1 MKAVIRHA
9 ARVVPALIGRK
20 RLLPTASRIR
30 HYKTGEEVM
39 QVKQVMSVR
48 LAVLAVTAVLLLGMG
63 HSSQAIAEKDDF
75 YQAVNQETLK
85 TKTIEPT
92 EVSWSW
98 FQERSVKNTKQL
110 EAEVEQIAAKA
121 GTYEKGTPEQKIAD
135 LYTCAMDTK
144 TRNASSRTQLNEML
158 KPIQEAKTTAE
169 LTQALCDFKE
179 KYGEGLLVDYGV
191 DRRPSAP
198 VYMSRISVND
208 TILTKYDLL
217 KEPEKGLWNT
227 YKTYIADVLKE
238 SGVDANTAK
247 TQAAAIL
254 AMEQAWA
261 PAMTESE
268 KLNDASVYNQ
278 VVPRKDVEAW
288 MPHMDGK
295 KVLASWGLAKEKD
308 VLFFEAPYLKAMDAM
323 YTQEHM
329 PLLKSYLT
337 FIVMHR
343 YAPYADIKL
352 RNIRRTFT
360 MKRYGIQQ
368 PRSDEET
375 ANRMVQDMLS
385 YELGQIYMKQY
396 GSSVA
401 VADVSQMIRRIRDIY
416 EQRLQYN
423 TWLSVQTK
431 AKAIEK
437 LKTLRIFVG
446 APTSSD
452 VPLIDA
458 MADVIAP
465 KQGGTLLGNI
475 LHNGRLA
482 YEQERQLLGK
492 PFNPDKW
499 MGMDPQDVNACYIPE
514 NNSITI
520 PMGIL
525 QPPFYSVM
533 ASHGTNLGG
542 IGTVIGHE
550 ISHAFDTN
558 GSRYDKDGN
567 MKNWWTKAD
576 YEAFRKRADAFA
588 PYYDRYVVGKEK
600 LQENG
605 KLVTSEAIADCGGLS
620 AAAEIAKGDPAIL
633 KDLYHNF
640 AVIFASKYTPQILR
654 FIVQMDPH
662 PIGSARVNGAL
673 SSMPEFYQV
682 YHITEH
688 DGMYVPPQQ
697 RVGIW

>member
-1 MKAVIRHA
+1 MKQSMGA
-9 ARVVPALIGRK
+9 
-20 RLLPTASRIR
+20 
-30 HYKTGEEVM
+30 
-39 QVKQVMSVR
+39 R
-48 LAVLAVTAVLLLGMG
+48 LAALAVAAVLTLGMG
-63 HSSQAIAEKDDF
+63 YSSQAIAEKDDF

-85 TKTIEPT
+85 TKTIDPT

-110 EAEVEQIAAKA
+110 ETEVQQMADKA
-121 GTYEKGTPEQKIAD
+121 GTYKKGTPEQKIAD

-144 TRNASSRTQLNEML
+144 TRNTSSRVQLNEML

-179 KYGEGLLVDYGV
+179 KYGEGLLVDYGA
-191 DRRPSAP
+191 DRKPSAP

-208 TILTKYDLL
+208 TILTKYDLQ
-217 KEPEKGLWNT
+217 KEPEKGLWDT

-261 PAMTESE
+261 PAMTDSE
-268 KLNDASVYNQ
+268 KLNDVSVYNQ
-278 VVPRKDVEAW
+278 IVPRKDVEAW
-288 MPHMDGK
+288 MPHMNGK
-295 KVLASWGLAKEKD
+295 KILASWGLDKEKE

-323 YTQEHM
+323 YTQEHL

-375 ANRMVQDMLS
+375 ASRMVQDLMS
-385 YELGQIYMKQY
+385 YELGQVYMKQY

-401 VADVSQMIRRIRDIY
+401 VADVSQMIRQIRDIY

-423 TWLSVQTK
+423 TWLSPQTK

-446 APTSSD
+446 APASGDT
-452 VPLIDA
+452 PLIDT

-482 YEQERQLLGK
+482 YEQEKKLLGR

-533 ASHGTNLGG
+533 ASQGTNLGG

-558 GSRYDKDGN
+558 GCQYDKDGN

-588 PYYDRYVVGKEK
+588 PYYDRYTVGKEK

-620 AAAEIAKGDPAIL
+620 AAAEIAKGNPIIL

-640 AVIFASKYTPQILR
+640 AVIFASKYTSQILR
-654 FIVQMDPH
+654 FIIQMDPH

-682 YHITEH
+682 YHITAN
-688 DGMYVPPQQ
+688 DGMYVQPQQ

>member
-1 MKAVIRHA
+1 MKQSMGA
-9 ARVVPALIGRK
+9 
-20 RLLPTASRIR
+20 
-30 HYKTGEEVM
+30 
-39 QVKQVMSVR
+39 R
-48 LAVLAVTAVLLLGMG
+48 LAALAVAAVLTLGMG

-75 YQAVNQETLK
+75 YQAVNQKTLK
-85 TKTIEPT
+85 TKTIDPT

-110 EAEVEQIAAKA
+110 ETEVQQMADKA

-144 TRNASSRTQLNEML
+144 TRNTSSRTQLNEML
-158 KPIQEAKTTAE
+158 KPIQEAKTPAE

-191 DRRPSAP
+191 DRKPSAP

-208 TILTKYDLL
+208 TILTKYDLQ

-261 PAMTESE
+261 PAMTDSE
-268 KLNDASVYNQ
+268 KLNDVSVYNQ
-278 VVPRKDVEAW
+278 IVPRKDVEAW
-288 MPHMDGK
+288 MPHMNGK
-295 KVLASWGLAKEKD
+295 KILASWGLDKEKD

-375 ANRMVQDMLS
+375 ASRMVQDMMS
-385 YELGQIYMKQY
+385 YELGQVYMKQY

-401 VADVSQMIRRIRDIY
+401 VADVSQMIRQIRDIY

-423 TWLSVQTK
+423 TWLSPQTK

-446 APTSSD
+446 APASGDT
-452 VPLIDA
+452 PLIDT
-458 MADVIAP
+458 MADVISP

-482 YEQERQLLGK
+482 YEQEKKLLGR

-533 ASHGTNLGG
+533 ASRGTNLGG

-558 GSRYDKDGN
+558 GCQYDKDGN

-588 PYYDRYVVGKEK
+588 PYYDRYTVGKEK

-620 AAAEIAKGDPAIL
+620 VAAEIAKGNPTIL

-654 FIVQMDPH
+654 FIIQMDPH

-682 YHITEH
+682 YHITAN
-688 DGMYVPPQQ
+688 DGMYVQPQQ

>member
-1 MKAVIRHA
+1 
-9 ARVVPALIGRK
+9 
-20 RLLPTASRIR
+20 
-30 HYKTGEEVM
+30 M
-39 QVKQVMSVR
+39 QVKQSMGAR
-48 LAVLAVTAVLLLGMG
+48 LAVLAVAAVLTLGMG
-63 HSSQAIAEKDDF
+63 HNSQAIAEKDDF

-85 TKTIEPT
+85 TKTIDPT

-110 EAEVEQIAAKA
+110 ETEVQQMADKT
-121 GTYEKGTPEQKIAD
+121 GTYKKGTPEQKIAD

-144 TRNASSRTQLNEML
+144 TRNTSSRAQLNEML

-179 KYGEGLLVDYGV
+179 KYGEGLLVDYGA
-191 DRRPSAP
+191 DRKPSAP

-208 TILTKYDLL
+208 TILTKYDLQ
-217 KEPEKGLWNT
+217 KEPEKGLWDT

-261 PAMTESE
+261 PAMTDSE
-268 KLNDASVYNQ
+268 KLNDVSVYNQ
-278 VVPRKDVEAW
+278 IVPRKDVEAW
-288 MPHMDGK
+288 MPHMNGK
-295 KVLASWGLAKEKD
+295 KILASWGLDKEKE
-308 VLFFEAPYLKAMDAM
+308 VLFFEEPYLKAMDAM

-375 ANRMVQDMLS
+375 ASRMVQDLMS
-385 YELGQIYMKQY
+385 YELGQVYMKQY

-401 VADVSQMIRRIRDIY
+401 VADVSQMIRQIRDIY

-423 TWLSVQTK
+423 TWLSPQTK

-446 APTSSD
+446 APASGDT
-452 VPLIDA
+452 PLIDT

-482 YEQERQLLGK
+482 YEQEKKLLGR

-533 ASHGTNLGG
+533 ASQGTNLGG

-558 GSRYDKDGN
+558 GCQYDKDGN

-588 PYYDRYVVGKEK
+588 PYYDRYTVGKEK

-620 AAAEIAKGDPAIL
+620 AAAEIAKGNPTIL

-654 FIVQMDPH
+654 FIIQMDPH

-682 YHITEH
+682 YHITAN
-688 DGMYVPPQQ
+688 DGMYVQPQQ

>member
-1 MKAVIRHA
+1 MKQSMGA
-9 ARVVPALIGRK
+9 
-20 RLLPTASRIR
+20 
-30 HYKTGEEVM
+30 
-39 QVKQVMSVR
+39 R
-48 LAVLAVTAVLLLGMG
+48 LAVLAVVAVLTLGMG
-63 HSSQAIAEKDDF
+63 HNSQAIAEKDDF

-85 TKTIEPT
+85 TKTIDPT

-110 EAEVEQIAAKA
+110 ETEVQQMADKA
-121 GTYEKGTPEQKIAD
+121 GTYKKGTPEQKIAD

-144 TRNASSRTQLNEML
+144 TRNTSSRAQLNEML

-179 KYGEGLLVDYGV
+179 KYGEGLLVDYGA
-191 DRRPSAP
+191 DRKPSAP

-208 TILTKYDLL
+208 TILTKYDLQ
-217 KEPEKGLWNT
+217 KEPEKGLWDT

-261 PAMTESE
+261 PAMTDSE
-268 KLNDASVYNQ
+268 KLNDVSVYNQ
-278 VVPRKDVEAW
+278 IVPRKDVEAW
-288 MPHMDGK
+288 MPHMNGK
-295 KVLASWGLAKEKD
+295 KILASWGLDKEKD
-308 VLFFEAPYLKAMDAM
+308 VLFFEEPYLKAMDAM

-375 ANRMVQDMLS
+375 ASRMVQDLMS
-385 YELGQIYMKQY
+385 YELGQVYMKQY

-401 VADVSQMIRRIRDIY
+401 VADVSQMIRQIRDIY

-423 TWLSVQTK
+423 TWLSPQTK
-431 AKAIEK
+431 AQAIEK

-446 APTSSD
+446 APASGDT
-452 VPLIDA
+452 PLIDT

-482 YEQERQLLGK
+482 YEQEKKLLGR

-533 ASHGTNLGG
+533 ASQGTNLGG

-558 GSRYDKDGN
+558 GCQYDKDGN
-567 MKNWWTKAD
+567 MKNWWKKAD

-588 PYYDRYVVGKEK
+588 PYYDRYTVGKEK

-620 AAAEIAKGDPAIL
+620 AAAEIAKGNPTIL

-654 FIVQMDPH
+654 FIIQMDPH

-673 SSMPEFYQV
+673 SSMTEFYQV
-682 YHITEH
+682 YHITAN
-688 DGMYVPPQQ
+688 DGMYVQPQQ

>member
-1 MKAVIRHA
+1 MKQSMGA
-9 ARVVPALIGRK
+9 
-20 RLLPTASRIR
+20 
-30 HYKTGEEVM
+30 
-39 QVKQVMSVR
+39 R
-48 LAVLAVTAVLLLGMG
+48 LAVLAVAAVLTLGMG
-63 HSSQAIAEKDDF
+63 HNSQAIAEKDDF

-85 TKTIEPT
+85 TKTIDPT

-110 EAEVEQIAAKA
+110 ETEVQQMADKT
-121 GTYEKGTPEQKIAD
+121 GTYKKGTPEQKIAD

-144 TRNASSRTQLNEML
+144 TRNTSSRAQLNEML

-179 KYGEGLLVDYGV
+179 KYGEGLLVDYGA
-191 DRRPSAP
+191 DRKPSAP

-208 TILTKYDLL
+208 TILTKYDLQ
-217 KEPEKGLWNT
+217 KEPEKGLWDT

-261 PAMTESE
+261 PAMTDSE
-268 KLNDASVYNQ
+268 KLNDVSVYNQ
-278 VVPRKDVEAW
+278 IVPRKDVEAW
-288 MPHMDGK
+288 MPHMNGK
-295 KVLASWGLAKEKD
+295 KILASWGLDKEKD
-308 VLFFEAPYLKAMDAM
+308 VLFFEEPYLKAMDAM

-375 ANRMVQDMLS
+375 ASRMVQDLMS
-385 YELGQIYMKQY
+385 YELGQVYMKQY

-401 VADVSQMIRRIRDIY
+401 VADVSQMIRQIRDIY

-423 TWLSVQTK
+423 TWLSPQTK
-431 AKAIEK
+431 AQAIEK

-446 APTSSD
+446 APASGDT
-452 VPLIDA
+452 PLIDT

-482 YEQERQLLGK
+482 YEQEKKLLGR

-533 ASHGTNLGG
+533 ASQGTNLGG

-558 GSRYDKDGN
+558 GCQYDKDGN
-567 MKNWWTKAD
+567 MKNWWKKAD

-588 PYYDRYVVGKEK
+588 PYYDRYTVGKEK

-620 AAAEIAKGDPAIL
+620 AAAEIAKGNPTIL

-654 FIVQMDPH
+654 FIIQMDPH

-673 SSMPEFYQV
+673 SSMTEFYQV
-682 YHITEH
+682 YHITAN
-688 DGMYVPPQQ
+688 DGMYVQPQQ

>member
-1 MKAVIRHA
+1 MKQSMGA
-9 ARVVPALIGRK
+9 
-20 RLLPTASRIR
+20 
-30 HYKTGEEVM
+30 
-39 QVKQVMSVR
+39 R
-48 LAVLAVTAVLLLGMG
+48 LAVLAVVAVLTLGMG
-63 HSSQAIAEKDDF
+63 HNSQAIAEKDDF

-85 TKTIEPT
+85 TKTIDPT

-110 EAEVEQIAAKA
+110 ETEVQQMADKA
-121 GTYEKGTPEQKIAD
+121 GTYKKGTPEQKIAD

-144 TRNASSRTQLNEML
+144 TRNTSSRAQLNEML

-179 KYGEGLLVDYGV
+179 KYGEGLLVDYGA
-191 DRRPSAP
+191 DRKPSAP

-208 TILTKYDLL
+208 TILTKYDLQ
-217 KEPEKGLWNT
+217 KEPEKGLWDT

-261 PAMTESE
+261 PAMTDSE
-268 KLNDASVYNQ
+268 KLNDVSVYNQ
-278 VVPRKDVEAW
+278 IVPRKDVEAW
-288 MPHMDGK
+288 MPHMNGK
-295 KVLASWGLAKEKD
+295 KILASWGLDKEKD
-308 VLFFEAPYLKAMDAM
+308 VLFFEEPYLKAMDAM

-375 ANRMVQDMLS
+375 ASRMVQDLMS
-385 YELGQIYMKQY
+385 YELGQVYMKQY

-401 VADVSQMIRRIRDIY
+401 VADVSQMIRQIRDIY

-423 TWLSVQTK
+423 TWLSPQTK
-431 AKAIEK
+431 AQAIEK

-446 APTSSD
+446 APASGDT
-452 VPLIDA
+452 PLIDT

-482 YEQERQLLGK
+482 YEQEKKLLGR

-533 ASHGTNLGG
+533 ASQGTNLGG

-558 GSRYDKDGN
+558 GCQYDKDGN
-567 MKNWWTKAD
+567 MKNWWKKAD

-588 PYYDRYVVGKEK
+588 PYYDRYTVGKEK

-620 AAAEIAKGDPAIL
+620 AAAEIAKGNPTIL

-654 FIVQMDPH
+654 FIIQMDPH

-673 SSMPEFYQV
+673 SSMAEFYQV
-682 YHITEH
+682 YHITAN
-688 DGMYVPPQQ
+688 DGMYVQPQQ

>member
-1 MKAVIRHA
+1 
-9 ARVVPALIGRK
+9 
-20 RLLPTASRIR
+20 
-30 HYKTGEEVM
+30 M
-39 QVKQVMSVR
+39 QVKQSMGAR
-48 LAVLAVTAVLLLGMG
+48 LAALAVAAVLTLGMG
-63 HSSQAIAEKDDF
+63 YSSQAIAEKDDF

-85 TKTIEPT
+85 TKTIDPT

-110 EAEVEQIAAKA
+110 ETEVQQMADKA
-121 GTYEKGTPEQKIAD
+121 GTYKKGTPEQKIAD

-144 TRNASSRTQLNEML
+144 TRNTSSRAQLNEML

-179 KYGEGLLVDYGV
+179 KYGEGLLVDYGA
-191 DRRPSAP
+191 DRKPSAP

-208 TILTKYDLL
+208 TILTKYDLQ
-217 KEPEKGLWNT
+217 KEPEKGLWDT

-261 PAMTESE
+261 PAMTDSE
-268 KLNDASVYNQ
+268 KLNDVSVYNQ
-278 VVPRKDVEAW
+278 IVPRKDVEAW
-288 MPHMDGK
+288 MPHMNGK
-295 KVLASWGLAKEKD
+295 KILASWGLDKEKE

-323 YTQEHM
+323 YTQEHL

-375 ANRMVQDMLS
+375 ASRMVQDLMS
-385 YELGQIYMKQY
+385 YELGQVYMKQY

-401 VADVSQMIRRIRDIY
+401 VADVSQMIRQIRDIY

-423 TWLSVQTK
+423 TWLSPQTK

-446 APTSSD
+446 APASGDT
-452 VPLIDA
+452 PLIDT

-482 YEQERQLLGK
+482 YEQEKKLLGR

-533 ASHGTNLGG
+533 ASQGTNLGG

-558 GSRYDKDGN
+558 GCQYDKDGN

-588 PYYDRYVVGKEK
+588 PYYDRYTVGKEK

-620 AAAEIAKGDPAIL
+620 AAAEIAKGNPIIL

-640 AVIFASKYTPQILR
+640 AVIFASKYTSQILR
-654 FIVQMDPH
+654 FIIQMDPH

-682 YHITEH
+682 YHITAN
-688 DGMYVPPQQ
+688 DGMYVQPQQ

>member
-1 MKAVIRHA
+1 MKQSMGA
-9 ARVVPALIGRK
+9 
-20 RLLPTASRIR
+20 
-30 HYKTGEEVM
+30 
-39 QVKQVMSVR
+39 R
-48 LAVLAVTAVLLLGMG
+48 LAALAVAAVLTLGMG

-75 YQAVNQETLK
+75 YQAVNQKTLK
-85 TKTIEPT
+85 TKTIDPT

-110 EAEVEQIAAKA
+110 ETEVQQMADKA

-144 TRNASSRTQLNEML
+144 TRNTSSRTQLNEML
-158 KPIQEAKTTAE
+158 KPIQEAKTPAE

-191 DRRPSAP
+191 DRKPSAP

-208 TILTKYDLL
+208 TILTKYDLQ

-261 PAMTESE
+261 PAMTDSE
-268 KLNDASVYNQ
+268 KLNDVSVYNQ
-278 VVPRKDVEAW
+278 IVPRKDVEAW
-288 MPHMDGK
+288 MPHMNGK
-295 KVLASWGLAKEKD
+295 KILVSWGLDKEKD

-375 ANRMVQDMLS
+375 ASRMVQDMMS
-385 YELGQIYMKQY
+385 YELGQVYMKQY

-401 VADVSQMIRRIRDIY
+401 VADVSQMIRQIRDIY

-423 TWLSVQTK
+423 TWLSPQTK

-446 APTSSD
+446 APASGDT
-452 VPLIDA
+452 PLIDT
-458 MADVIAP
+458 MADVISP

-482 YEQERQLLGK
+482 YEQEKKLLGR

-533 ASHGTNLGG
+533 ASRGTNLGG

-558 GSRYDKDGN
+558 GCQYDKDGN

-588 PYYDRYVVGKEK
+588 PYYDRYTVGKEK

-620 AAAEIAKGDPAIL
+620 VAAEIAKGNPTIL

-654 FIVQMDPH
+654 FIIQMDPH

-682 YHITEH
+682 YHITAN
-688 DGMYVPPQQ
+688 DGMYVQPQQ

>member
-1 MKAVIRHA
+1 MKQSMGA
-9 ARVVPALIGRK
+9 
-20 RLLPTASRIR
+20 
-30 HYKTGEEVM
+30 
-39 QVKQVMSVR
+39 R
-48 LAVLAVTAVLLLGMG
+48 LAVLAVVAVLTLGMG
-63 HSSQAIAEKDDF
+63 HNSQAIAEKDDF

-85 TKTIEPT
+85 TKTIDPT

-110 EAEVEQIAAKA
+110 ETEVQQMADKA
-121 GTYEKGTPEQKIAD
+121 GTYKKGTPEQKIAD

-144 TRNASSRTQLNEML
+144 TRNTSSRAQLNEML

-179 KYGEGLLVDYGV
+179 KYGEGLLVDYGA
-191 DRRPSAP
+191 DRKPSAP

-208 TILTKYDLL
+208 TILTKYDLQ
-217 KEPEKGLWNT
+217 KEPEKGLWDT

-261 PAMTESE
+261 PAMTDSE
-268 KLNDASVYNQ
+268 KLNDVSVYNQ
-278 VVPRKDVEAW
+278 IVPRKDVEAW
-288 MPHMDGK
+288 MPHMNGK
-295 KVLASWGLAKEKD
+295 KILASWGLDKEKD
-308 VLFFEAPYLKAMDAM
+308 VLFFEEPYLKAMDAM

-375 ANRMVQDMLS
+375 ASRMVQDLMS
-385 YELGQIYMKQY
+385 YELGQVYMKQY

-401 VADVSQMIRRIRDIY
+401 VADVSQMIRQIRDIY

-423 TWLSVQTK
+423 TWLSPQTK

-446 APTSSD
+446 APASGDT
-452 VPLIDA
+452 PLIDT

-482 YEQERQLLGK
+482 YEQEKKLLGR

-533 ASHGTNLGG
+533 ASQGTNLGG

-558 GSRYDKDGN
+558 GCQYDKDGN

-588 PYYDRYVVGKEK
+588 PYYDRYTVGKEK

-620 AAAEIAKGDPAIL
+620 AAAEIAKGNPTIL

-654 FIVQMDPH
+654 FIIQMDPH

-673 SSMPEFYQV
+673 SSMAEFYQV
-682 YHITEH
+682 YHITAN
-688 DGMYVPPQQ
+688 DGMYVQPQQ

>member
-1 MKAVIRHA
+1 
-9 ARVVPALIGRK
+9 
-20 RLLPTASRIR
+20 
-30 HYKTGEEVM
+30 M
-39 QVKQVMSVR
+39 QVKQSMGAR
-48 LAVLAVTAVLLLGMG
+48 LAALAVAAVLTLGMG

-75 YQAVNQETLK
+75 YQAVNQKTLK
-85 TKTIEPT
+85 TKTIDPT

-110 EAEVEQIAAKA
+110 ETEVQQMADKA

-144 TRNASSRTQLNEML
+144 TRNTSSRTQLNEML
-158 KPIQEAKTTAE
+158 KPIQEAKTPAE

-191 DRRPSAP
+191 DRKPSAP

-208 TILTKYDLL
+208 TILTKYDLQ

-261 PAMTESE
+261 PAMTDSE
-268 KLNDASVYNQ
+268 KLNDVSVYNQ
-278 VVPRKDVEAW
+278 IVPRKDVEAW
-288 MPHMDGK
+288 MPHMNGK
-295 KVLASWGLAKEKD
+295 KILASWGLDKEKD

-375 ANRMVQDMLS
+375 ASRMVQDMMS
-385 YELGQIYMKQY
+385 YELGQVYMKQY

-401 VADVSQMIRRIRDIY
+401 VADVSQMIRQIRDIY

-423 TWLSVQTK
+423 TWLSPQTK

-446 APTSSD
+446 APASGDT
-452 VPLIDA
+452 PLIDA
-458 MADVIAP
+458 MADVISP

-482 YEQERQLLGK
+482 YEQEKKLLGR

-533 ASHGTNLGG
+533 ASRGTNLGG

-558 GSRYDKDGN
+558 GCQYDKDGN

-588 PYYDRYVVGKEK
+588 PYYDRYTVGKEK

-620 AAAEIAKGDPAIL
+620 AAAEIAKGNPTIL

-654 FIVQMDPH
+654 FIIQMDPH

-682 YHITEH
+682 YHITAN
-688 DGMYVPPQQ
+688 DGMYVQPQQ

>member
-1 MKAVIRHA
+1 
-9 ARVVPALIGRK
+9 
-20 RLLPTASRIR
+20 
-30 HYKTGEEVM
+30 M
-39 QVKQVMSVR
+39 QVKQSMGAR
-48 LAVLAVTAVLLLGMG
+48 LAALAVAAVLTLGMG
-63 HSSQAIAEKDDF
+63 YSSQAIAEKDDF

-85 TKTIEPT
+85 TKTIDPT

-110 EAEVEQIAAKA
+110 ETEVQQMADKA
-121 GTYEKGTPEQKIAD
+121 GTYKKGTPEQKIAD

-144 TRNASSRTQLNEML
+144 TRNTSSRAQLNEML

-179 KYGEGLLVDYGV
+179 KYGEGLLVDYGA
-191 DRRPSAP
+191 DRKPSAP

-208 TILTKYDLL
+208 TILTKYDLQ

-261 PAMTESE
+261 PAMTDSE
-268 KLNDASVYNQ
+268 KLNDVSVYNQ
-278 VVPRKDVEAW
+278 IVLRKDVEAW
-288 MPHMDGK
+288 MPHMNGK
-295 KVLASWGLAKEKD
+295 KILASWGLDKEKE

-323 YTQEHM
+323 YTQEHL

-375 ANRMVQDMLS
+375 ASRMVQDLMS
-385 YELGQIYMKQY
+385 YELGQVYMKQY

-401 VADVSQMIRRIRDIY
+401 VADVSQMIRQIRDIY

-423 TWLSVQTK
+423 TWLSPQTK

-446 APTSSD
+446 APTSGD
-452 VPLIDA
+452 TPLIDT

-482 YEQERQLLGK
+482 YEQEKKLLGR

-533 ASHGTNLGG
+533 ASQGTNLGG

-558 GSRYDKDGN
+558 GCQYDKDGN

-588 PYYDRYVVGKEK
+588 PYYDRYTVGKEK

-620 AAAEIAKGDPAIL
+620 AAAEIAKGNPIIL

-640 AVIFASKYTPQILR
+640 AVIFASKYTSQILR
-654 FIVQMDPH
+654 FIIQMDPH

-682 YHITEH
+682 YHITAN
-688 DGMYVPPQQ
+688 DGMYVQPQQ

>member
-1 MKAVIRHA
+1 
-9 ARVVPALIGRK
+9 
-20 RLLPTASRIR
+20 
-30 HYKTGEEVM
+30 M
-39 QVKQVMSVR
+39 QVKQSMGAR
-48 LAVLAVTAVLLLGMG
+48 LAALAVATVLTLGMG
-63 HSSQAIAEKDDF
+63 FSSQAIAEKDDF

-85 TKTIEPT
+85 TKTIDPT

-110 EAEVEQIAAKA
+110 ETEVQQMADKA

-144 TRNASSRTQLNEML
+144 TRNTSSRAQLNEML
-158 KPIQEAKTTAE
+158 KPIQEAKTPAE

-191 DRRPSAP
+191 DRKPSAP

-208 TILTKYDLL
+208 TILTKYDLQ

-261 PAMTESE
+261 PAMTDSE
-268 KLNDASVYNQ
+268 KLNDVSVYNQ
-278 VVPRKDVEAW
+278 IVPRKDVEAW
-288 MPHMDGK
+288 MPHMNGK
-295 KVLASWGLAKEKD
+295 KILVSWGLDKEKD

-375 ANRMVQDMLS
+375 ASRMVQDMMS
-385 YELGQIYMKQY
+385 YELGQVYMKQY

-401 VADVSQMIRRIRDIY
+401 VADVSQMIRQIRDIY

-423 TWLSVQTK
+423 TWLSPQTK

-446 APTSSD
+446 APASGDT
-452 VPLIDA
+452 PLIDA
-458 MADVIAP
+458 MADVISP

-482 YEQERQLLGK
+482 YEQEKKLLGR

-533 ASHGTNLGG
+533 ASRGTNLGG

-558 GSRYDKDGN
+558 GCQYDKDGN

-588 PYYDRYVVGKEK
+588 PYYDRYTVGKEK

-620 AAAEIAKGDPAIL
+620 VAAEIAKGNPTIL

-654 FIVQMDPH
+654 FIIQMDPH

-682 YHITEH
+682 YHITAN
-688 DGMYVPPQQ
+688 DGMYVQPQQ

>member
-1 MKAVIRHA
+1 
-9 ARVVPALIGRK
+9 
-20 RLLPTASRIR
+20 
-30 HYKTGEEVM
+30 M
-39 QVKQVMSVR
+39 QVKQSMGAR
-48 LAVLAVTAVLLLGMG
+48 LAVLAVVAVLTLGMG
-63 HSSQAIAEKDDF
+63 HNSQAIAEKDDF

-85 TKTIEPT
+85 TKTIDPT

-110 EAEVEQIAAKA
+110 ETEVQQMADKA
-121 GTYEKGTPEQKIAD
+121 GTYKKGTPEQKIAD

-144 TRNASSRTQLNEML
+144 TRNTSSRAQLNEML

-179 KYGEGLLVDYGV
+179 KYGEGLLVDYGA
-191 DRRPSAP
+191 DRKPSAP

-208 TILTKYDLL
+208 TILTKYDLQ
-217 KEPEKGLWNT
+217 KEPEKGLWDT

-261 PAMTESE
+261 PAMTDSE
-268 KLNDASVYNQ
+268 KLNDVSVYNQ
-278 VVPRKDVEAW
+278 IVPRKDVEAW
-288 MPHMDGK
+288 MPHMNGK
-295 KVLASWGLAKEKD
+295 KILASWGLDKEKD
-308 VLFFEAPYLKAMDAM
+308 VLFFEEPYLKAMDAM

-375 ANRMVQDMLS
+375 ASRMVQDLMS
-385 YELGQIYMKQY
+385 YELGQVYMKQY

-401 VADVSQMIRRIRDIY
+401 VADVSQMIRQIRDIY

-423 TWLSVQTK
+423 TWLSPQTK
-431 AKAIEK
+431 AQAIEK

-446 APTSSD
+446 APASGDT
-452 VPLIDA
+452 PLIDT

-482 YEQERQLLGK
+482 YEQEKKLLGR

-533 ASHGTNLGG
+533 ASQGTNLGG

-558 GSRYDKDGN
+558 GCQYDKDGN
-567 MKNWWTKAD
+567 MKNWWKKAD

-588 PYYDRYVVGKEK
+588 PYYDRYTVGKEK

-620 AAAEIAKGDPAIL
+620 AAAEIAKGNPTIL

-654 FIVQMDPH
+654 FIIQMDPH

-673 SSMPEFYQV
+673 SSMTEFYQV
-682 YHITEH
+682 YHITAN
-688 DGMYVPPQQ
+688 DGMYVQPQQ

>member
-1 MKAVIRHA
+1 MRYVRYLHRQGESFCCQWRQRSGIIRQD
-9 ARVVPALIGRK
+9 R
-20 RLLPTASRIR
+20 
-30 HYKTGEEVM
+30 EVM
-39 QVKQVMSVR
+39 QVKQSMGAR
-48 LAVLAVTAVLLLGMG
+48 LAALAVATVLTLGMG
-63 HSSQAIAEKDDF
+63 FSSQAIAEKDDF

-85 TKTIEPT
+85 TKTIDPT

-110 EAEVEQIAAKA
+110 ETEVQQMADKA

-144 TRNASSRTQLNEML
+144 TRNTSSRAQLNEML
-158 KPIQEAKTTAE
+158 KPIQEAKTPAE

-191 DRRPSAP
+191 DRKPSAP

-208 TILTKYDLL
+208 TILTKYDLQ

-261 PAMTESE
+261 PAMTDSE
-268 KLNDASVYNQ
+268 KLNDVSVYNQ
-278 VVPRKDVEAW
+278 IVPRKDVEAW
-288 MPHMDGK
+288 MPHMNGK
-295 KVLASWGLAKEKD
+295 KILVSWGLDKEKD

-375 ANRMVQDMLS
+375 ASRMVQDMMS
-385 YELGQIYMKQY
+385 YELGQVYMKQY

-401 VADVSQMIRRIRDIY
+401 VADVSQMIRQIRDIY

-423 TWLSVQTK
+423 TWLSPQTK

-446 APTSSD
+446 APASGDT
-452 VPLIDA
+452 PLIDA
-458 MADVIAP
+458 MADVISP

-482 YEQERQLLGK
+482 YEQEKKLLGR

-533 ASHGTNLGG
+533 ASRGTNLGG

-558 GSRYDKDGN
+558 GCQYDKDGN

-588 PYYDRYVVGKEK
+588 PYYDRYTVGKEK

-620 AAAEIAKGDPAIL
+620 VAAEIAKGNPTIL

-654 FIVQMDPH
+654 FIIQMDPH

-682 YHITEH
+682 YHITAN
-688 DGMYVPPQQ
+688 DGMYVQPQQ

>member
-1 MKAVIRHA
+1 
-9 ARVVPALIGRK
+9 
-20 RLLPTASRIR
+20 
-30 HYKTGEEVM
+30 M
-39 QVKQVMSVR
+39 QVKQSMGAR
-48 LAVLAVTAVLLLGMG
+48 LAALAVATVLTLGMG
-63 HSSQAIAEKDDF
+63 FSSQAIAEKDDF
-75 YQAVNQETLK
+75 YQAVNQKTLK
-85 TKTIEPT
+85 TKTIDPT

-110 EAEVEQIAAKA
+110 ETEVQQMADKA

-144 TRNASSRTQLNEML
+144 TRNTSSRAQLNEML
-158 KPIQEAKTTAE
+158 KPIQEAKTPAE

-191 DRRPSAP
+191 DRKPSAP

-208 TILTKYDLL
+208 TILTKYDLQ

-261 PAMTESE
+261 PAMTDSE
-268 KLNDASVYNQ
+268 KLNDVSVYNQ
-278 VVPRKDVEAW
+278 IVPRKDVEAW
-288 MPHMDGK
+288 MPHMNGK
-295 KVLASWGLAKEKD
+295 KILVSWGLDKEKD

-375 ANRMVQDMLS
+375 ASRMVQDMMS
-385 YELGQIYMKQY
+385 YELGQVYMKQY

-401 VADVSQMIRRIRDIY
+401 VADVSQMIRQIRDIY

-423 TWLSVQTK
+423 TWLSPQTK

-446 APTSSD
+446 APASGDT
-452 VPLIDA
+452 PLIDA
-458 MADVIAP
+458 MADVISP

-482 YEQERQLLGK
+482 YEQEKKLLGR

-533 ASHGTNLGG
+533 ASRGTNLGG

-558 GSRYDKDGN
+558 GCQYDKDGN

-588 PYYDRYVVGKEK
+588 PYYDRYTVGKEK

-620 AAAEIAKGDPAIL
+620 VAAEIAKGNPTIL

-654 FIVQMDPH
+654 FIIQMDPH

-682 YHITEH
+682 YHITAN
-688 DGMYVPPQQ
+688 DGMYVQPQQ

>member
-1 MKAVIRHA
+1 MKQSMGA
-9 ARVVPALIGRK
+9 
-20 RLLPTASRIR
+20 
-30 HYKTGEEVM
+30 
-39 QVKQVMSVR
+39 R
-48 LAVLAVTAVLLLGMG
+48 LAVLAVAAVLTLGMG
-63 HSSQAIAEKDDF
+63 HNSQAIAEKDDF

-85 TKTIEPT
+85 TKTIDPT

-110 EAEVEQIAAKA
+110 ETEVQQMADKA
-121 GTYEKGTPEQKIAD
+121 GTYKKGTPEQKIAD

-144 TRNASSRTQLNEML
+144 TRNTSSRAQLNEML

-179 KYGEGLLVDYGV
+179 KYGEGLLVDYGA
-191 DRRPSAP
+191 DRKPSAP

-208 TILTKYDLL
+208 TILTKYDLQ
-217 KEPEKGLWNT
+217 KEPEKGLWDT

-261 PAMTESE
+261 PAMTDSE
-268 KLNDASVYNQ
+268 KLNDVSVYNQ
-278 VVPRKDVEAW
+278 IVPRKDVEAW
-288 MPHMDGK
+288 MPHMNGK
-295 KVLASWGLAKEKD
+295 KILASWGLDKEKE
-308 VLFFEAPYLKAMDAM
+308 VLFFEEPYLKAMNAM

-375 ANRMVQDMLS
+375 ASRMVQDLMS
-385 YELGQIYMKQY
+385 YELGQVYMKQY

-401 VADVSQMIRRIRDIY
+401 VADVSQMIRQIRDIY

-423 TWLSVQTK
+423 TWLSPQTK

-446 APTSSD
+446 APASGDT
-452 VPLIDA
+452 PLIDT

-482 YEQERQLLGK
+482 YEQEKKLLGR

-533 ASHGTNLGG
+533 ASQGTNLGG

-558 GSRYDKDGN
+558 GCQYDKDGN

-588 PYYDRYVVGKEK
+588 PYYDRYTVGKEK

-620 AAAEIAKGDPAIL
+620 AAAEIAKGNPTIL

-654 FIVQMDPH
+654 FIIQMDPH

-673 SSMPEFYQV
+673 SSMAEFYQV
-682 YHITEH
+682 YHITAN
-688 DGMYVPPQQ
+688 DGMYVQPQQ

>member
-1 MKAVIRHA
+1 MKQSMGA
-9 ARVVPALIGRK
+9 
-20 RLLPTASRIR
+20 
-30 HYKTGEEVM
+30 
-39 QVKQVMSVR
+39 R
-48 LAVLAVTAVLLLGMG
+48 LAVLAVAAVLTLGMG
-63 HSSQAIAEKDDF
+63 HNSQAIAEKDDF

-85 TKTIEPT
+85 TKTIDPT

-110 EAEVEQIAAKA
+110 ETEVQQMADKT
-121 GTYEKGTPEQKIAD
+121 GTYKKGTPEQKIAD

-144 TRNASSRTQLNEML
+144 TRNTSSRAQLNEML

-179 KYGEGLLVDYGV
+179 KYGEGLLVDYGA
-191 DRRPSAP
+191 DRKPSAP

-208 TILTKYDLL
+208 TILTKYDLQ
-217 KEPEKGLWNT
+217 KEPEKGLWDT

-261 PAMTESE
+261 PAMTDSE
-268 KLNDASVYNQ
+268 KLNDVSVYNQ
-278 VVPRKDVEAW
+278 IVPRKDVEAW
-288 MPHMDGK
+288 MPHMNGK
-295 KVLASWGLAKEKD
+295 KILASWGLDKEKE
-308 VLFFEAPYLKAMDAM
+308 VLFFEEPYLKAMDAM

-375 ANRMVQDMLS
+375 ASRMVQDLMS
-385 YELGQIYMKQY
+385 YELGQVYMKQY

-401 VADVSQMIRRIRDIY
+401 VADVSQMIRQIRDIY

-423 TWLSVQTK
+423 TWLSPQTK

-446 APTSSD
+446 APASGDT
-452 VPLIDA
+452 PLIDT

-482 YEQERQLLGK
+482 YEQEKKLLGR

-533 ASHGTNLGG
+533 ASQGTNLGG

-558 GSRYDKDGN
+558 GCQYDKDGN

-588 PYYDRYVVGKEK
+588 PYYDRYTVGKEK

-620 AAAEIAKGDPAIL
+620 AAAEIAKGNPTIL

-654 FIVQMDPH
+654 FIIQMDPH

-682 YHITEH
+682 YHITAN
-688 DGMYVPPQQ
+688 DGMYVQPQQ

>member
-1 MKAVIRHA
+1 MKQSMGA
-9 ARVVPALIGRK
+9 
-20 RLLPTASRIR
+20 
-30 HYKTGEEVM
+30 
-39 QVKQVMSVR
+39 R
-48 LAVLAVTAVLLLGMG
+48 LAALAVATVLTLGMG
-63 HSSQAIAEKDDF
+63 FSSQAIAEKDDF

-85 TKTIEPT
+85 TKTIDPT

-110 EAEVEQIAAKA
+110 ETEVQQMADKA

-144 TRNASSRTQLNEML
+144 TRNTSSRAQLNEML
-158 KPIQEAKTTAE
+158 KPIQEAKTPAE

-191 DRRPSAP
+191 DRKPSAP

-208 TILTKYDLL
+208 TILTKYDLQ

-261 PAMTESE
+261 PAMTDSE
-268 KLNDASVYNQ
+268 KLNDVSVYNQ
-278 VVPRKDVEAW
+278 IVPRKDVEAW
-288 MPHMDGK
+288 MPHMNGK
-295 KVLASWGLAKEKD
+295 KILVSWGLDKEKD

-375 ANRMVQDMLS
+375 ASRMVQDMMS
-385 YELGQIYMKQY
+385 YELGQVYMKQY

-401 VADVSQMIRRIRDIY
+401 VADVSQMIRQIRDIY

-423 TWLSVQTK
+423 TWLSPQTK

-446 APTSSD
+446 APASGDT
-452 VPLIDA
+452 PLIDA
-458 MADVIAP
+458 MADVISP

-482 YEQERQLLGK
+482 YEQEKKLLGR

-533 ASHGTNLGG
+533 ASRGTNLGG

-558 GSRYDKDGN
+558 GCQYDKDGN

-588 PYYDRYVVGKEK
+588 PYYDRYTVGKEK

-620 AAAEIAKGDPAIL
+620 VAAEIAKGNPTIL

-654 FIVQMDPH
+654 FIIQMDPH

-682 YHITEH
+682 YHITAN
-688 DGMYVPPQQ
+688 DGMYVQPQQ

>member
-1 MKAVIRHA
+1 
-9 ARVVPALIGRK
+9 
-20 RLLPTASRIR
+20 
-30 HYKTGEEVM
+30 M
-39 QVKQVMSVR
+39 QVKQSMGAR
-48 LAVLAVTAVLLLGMG
+48 LAALAVATVLTLGMG
-63 HSSQAIAEKDDF
+63 FSSQAIAEKDDF

-85 TKTIEPT
+85 TKTIDPT

-110 EAEVEQIAAKA
+110 ETEVQQMADKA

-144 TRNASSRTQLNEML
+144 TRNTSSRTQLNEML
-158 KPIQEAKTTAE
+158 KPIQEAKTPAE

-191 DRRPSAP
+191 DRKPSAP

-208 TILTKYDLL
+208 TILTKYDLQ

-261 PAMTESE
+261 PAMTDSE
-268 KLNDASVYNQ
+268 KLNDVSVYNQ
-278 VVPRKDVEAW
+278 IVPRKDVEAW
-288 MPHMDGK
+288 MPHMNGK
-295 KVLASWGLAKEKD
+295 KILVSWGLDKEKD

-375 ANRMVQDMLS
+375 ASRMVQDMMS
-385 YELGQIYMKQY
+385 YELGQVYMKQY

-401 VADVSQMIRRIRDIY
+401 VADVSQMIRQIRDIY

-423 TWLSVQTK
+423 TWLSPQTK

-446 APTSSD
+446 APASGDT
-452 VPLIDA
+452 PLIDA
-458 MADVIAP
+458 MADVISP

-482 YEQERQLLGK
+482 YEQEKKLLGR

-533 ASHGTNLGG
+533 ASRGTNLGG

-558 GSRYDKDGN
+558 GCQYDKDGN

-588 PYYDRYVVGKEK
+588 PYYDRYTVGKEK

-620 AAAEIAKGDPAIL
+620 VAAEIAKGNPTIL

-654 FIVQMDPH
+654 FIIQMDPH

-682 YHITEH
+682 YHITAN
-688 DGMYVPPQQ
+688 DGMYVQPQQ

>member
-1 MKAVIRHA
+1 MKQSMGA
-9 ARVVPALIGRK
+9 
-20 RLLPTASRIR
+20 
-30 HYKTGEEVM
+30 
-39 QVKQVMSVR
+39 R
-48 LAVLAVTAVLLLGMG
+48 LAALAVAAVLTLGMG

-75 YQAVNQETLK
+75 YQAVNQKTLK
-85 TKTIEPT
+85 TKTIDPT

-110 EAEVEQIAAKA
+110 ETEVQQMADKA

-144 TRNASSRTQLNEML
+144 TRNTSSRAQLNEML
-158 KPIQEAKTTAE
+158 KPIQEAKTPAE

-191 DRRPSAP
+191 DRKPSAP

-208 TILTKYDLL
+208 TILTKYDLQ

-261 PAMTESE
+261 PAMTDSE
-268 KLNDASVYNQ
+268 KLNDVSVYNQ
-278 VVPRKDVEAW
+278 IVPRKDVEAW
-288 MPHMDGK
+288 MPHMNGK
-295 KVLASWGLAKEKD
+295 KILASWGLDKEKD

-375 ANRMVQDMLS
+375 ASRMVQDMMS
-385 YELGQIYMKQY
+385 YELGQVYMKQY

-401 VADVSQMIRRIRDIY
+401 VADVSQMIRQIRDIY

-423 TWLSVQTK
+423 TWLSPQTK

-446 APTSSD
+446 APASGDT
-452 VPLIDA
+452 PLIDA
-458 MADVIAP
+458 MADVISP

-482 YEQERQLLGK
+482 YEQEKKLLGR

-533 ASHGTNLGG
+533 ASRGTNLGG

-558 GSRYDKDGN
+558 GCQYDKDGN

-588 PYYDRYVVGKEK
+588 PYYDRYTVGKEK

-620 AAAEIAKGDPAIL
+620 VAAEIAKGNPTIL

-654 FIVQMDPH
+654 FIIQMDPH

-682 YHITEH
+682 YHITAN
-688 DGMYVPPQQ
+688 DGMYVQPQQ

>member
-1 MKAVIRHA
+1 MKQSMGA
-9 ARVVPALIGRK
+9 
-20 RLLPTASRIR
+20 
-30 HYKTGEEVM
+30 
-39 QVKQVMSVR
+39 R
-48 LAVLAVTAVLLLGMG
+48 LAVLAVAAVLTLGMG
-63 HSSQAIAEKDDF
+63 HNSQAIAEKDDF

-85 TKTIEPT
+85 TKTIDPT

-110 EAEVEQIAAKA
+110 ETEVQQMADKA
-121 GTYEKGTPEQKIAD
+121 GTYKKGTPEQKIAD

-144 TRNASSRTQLNEML
+144 TRNTSSRAQLNEML

-179 KYGEGLLVDYGV
+179 KYGEGLLVDYGA
-191 DRRPSAP
+191 DRKPSAP

-208 TILTKYDLL
+208 TILTKYDLQ
-217 KEPEKGLWNT
+217 KEPEKGLWDT

-261 PAMTESE
+261 PAMTDSE
-268 KLNDASVYNQ
+268 KLNDVSVYNQ
-278 VVPRKDVEAW
+278 IVPRKDVEAW
-288 MPHMDGK
+288 MPHMNGK
-295 KVLASWGLAKEKD
+295 KILASWGLDKEKE
-308 VLFFEAPYLKAMDAM
+308 VLFFEEPYLKAMDAM

-375 ANRMVQDMLS
+375 ASRMVQDLMS
-385 YELGQIYMKQY
+385 YELGQVYMKQY

-401 VADVSQMIRRIRDIY
+401 VADVSQMIRQIRDIY

-423 TWLSVQTK
+423 TWLSPQTK
-431 AKAIEK
+431 AQAIEK

-446 APTSSD
+446 APASGDT
-452 VPLIDA
+452 PLIDT

-482 YEQERQLLGK
+482 YEQEKKLLGR

-533 ASHGTNLGG
+533 ASQGTNLGG

-558 GSRYDKDGN
+558 GCQYDKDGN

-588 PYYDRYVVGKEK
+588 PYYDRYTVGKEK

-620 AAAEIAKGDPAIL
+620 AAAEIAKGNPTIL

-654 FIVQMDPH
+654 FIIQMDPH

-673 SSMPEFYQV
+673 SSMAEFYQV
-682 YHITEH
+682 YHITAN
-688 DGMYVPPQQ
+688 DGMYVQPQQ

>member
-1 MKAVIRHA
+1 
-9 ARVVPALIGRK
+9 
-20 RLLPTASRIR
+20 
-30 HYKTGEEVM
+30 M
-39 QVKQVMSVR
+39 QVKQSMGAR
-48 LAVLAVTAVLLLGMG
+48 LAVLAVAAVLTLGMG
-63 HSSQAIAEKDDF
+63 HNSQAIAEKDDF

-85 TKTIEPT
+85 TKTIDPT

-110 EAEVEQIAAKA
+110 ETEVQQMADKT
-121 GTYEKGTPEQKIAD
+121 GTYKKGTPEQKIAD

-144 TRNASSRTQLNEML
+144 TRNTSSRAQLNEML

-179 KYGEGLLVDYGV
+179 KYGEGLLVDYGA
-191 DRRPSAP
+191 DRKPSAP

-208 TILTKYDLL
+208 TILTKYDLQ
-217 KEPEKGLWNT
+217 KEPEKGLWDT

-261 PAMTESE
+261 PAMTDSE
-268 KLNDASVYNQ
+268 KLNDVSVYNQ
-278 VVPRKDVEAW
+278 IVPRKDVEAW
-288 MPHMDGK
+288 MPHMNGK
-295 KVLASWGLAKEKD
+295 KILASWGLDKEKD
-308 VLFFEAPYLKAMDAM
+308 VLFFEEPYLKAMDAM

-375 ANRMVQDMLS
+375 ASRMVQDLMS
-385 YELGQIYMKQY
+385 YELGQVYMKQY

-401 VADVSQMIRRIRDIY
+401 VADVSQMIRQIRDIY

-423 TWLSVQTK
+423 TWLSPQTK
-431 AKAIEK
+431 AQAIEK

-446 APTSSD
+446 APASGDT
-452 VPLIDA
+452 PLIDT

-482 YEQERQLLGK
+482 YEQEKKLLGR

-533 ASHGTNLGG
+533 ASQGTNLGG

-558 GSRYDKDGN
+558 GCQYDKDGN
-567 MKNWWTKAD
+567 MKNWWKKAD

-588 PYYDRYVVGKEK
+588 PYYDRYTVGKEK

-620 AAAEIAKGDPAIL
+620 AAAEIAKGNPTIL

-654 FIVQMDPH
+654 FIIQMDPH

-673 SSMPEFYQV
+673 SSMTEFYQV
-682 YHITEH
+682 YHITAN
-688 DGMYVPPQQ
+688 DGMYVQPQQ

>member
-1 MKAVIRHA
+1 
-9 ARVVPALIGRK
+9 
-20 RLLPTASRIR
+20 
-30 HYKTGEEVM
+30 M
-39 QVKQVMSVR
+39 QVKQSMGAR
-48 LAVLAVTAVLLLGMG
+48 LTVLAVAAVLTLGMG

-85 TKTIEPT
+85 TKTIDPT

-110 EAEVEQIAAKA
+110 ETEIQQMADKA
-121 GTYEKGTPEQKIAD
+121 GTYKKGTPEQKIAD

-144 TRNASSRTQLNEML
+144 TRNTSSRAQLNEML

-179 KYGEGLLVDYGV
+179 KYGEGLLVDYGA
-191 DRRPSAP
+191 DRKPSAP

-208 TILTKYDLL
+208 TILTKYDLQ
-217 KEPEKGLWNT
+217 KEPEKGLWDT

-261 PAMTESE
+261 PAMTDSE
-268 KLNDASVYNQ
+268 KLNDVSVYNQ
-278 VVPRKDVEAW
+278 IVPRKDVEAW
-288 MPHMDGK
+288 MPHMNGRK
-295 KVLASWGLAKEKD
+295 ILASWGLDTEKD
-308 VLFFEAPYLKAMDAM
+308 VLFFEEPYLKAMDAM

-375 ANRMVQDMLS
+375 ASRIVQDLMS
-385 YELGQIYMKQY
+385 YELGQVYMKQY

-401 VADVSQMIRRIRDIY
+401 VADVSQMIRQIRDIY

-423 TWLSVQTK
+423 TWLSPQTK

-446 APTSSD
+446 APASGDT
-452 VPLIDA
+452 PLIDT

-482 YEQERQLLGK
+482 YEQEKKLLGR

-533 ASHGTNLGG
+533 ASQGTNLGG

-558 GSRYDKDGN
+558 GCQYDKDGN

-588 PYYDRYVVGKEK
+588 PYYDRYTVGKEK

-620 AAAEIAKGDPAIL
+620 AAAEIAKGNPTIL
-633 KDLYHNF
+633 RDLYHNF

-654 FIVQMDPH
+654 FIIQMDPH

-682 YHITEH
+682 YHITAN
-688 DGMYVPPQQ
+688 DGMYVQPQQ

>member
-1 MKAVIRHA
+1 
-9 ARVVPALIGRK
+9 
-20 RLLPTASRIR
+20 
-30 HYKTGEEVM
+30 M
-39 QVKQVMSVR
+39 QVKQSMGAR
-48 LAVLAVTAVLLLGMG
+48 LAALAVAAVLTLGMG

-75 YQAVNQETLK
+75 YQAVNQKTLK
-85 TKTIEPT
+85 TKTIDPT

-110 EAEVEQIAAKA
+110 ETEVQQMADKA

-144 TRNASSRTQLNEML
+144 TRNTSSRTQLNEML
-158 KPIQEAKTTAE
+158 KPIQEAKTPAE

-191 DRRPSAP
+191 DRKPSAP

-208 TILTKYDLL
+208 TILTKYDLQ

-261 PAMTESE
+261 PAMTDSE
-268 KLNDASVYNQ
+268 KLNDVSVYNQ
-278 VVPRKDVEAW
+278 IVPRKDVEAW
-288 MPHMDGK
+288 MPHMNGK
-295 KVLASWGLAKEKD
+295 KILASWGLDKEKD

-375 ANRMVQDMLS
+375 ASRMVQDMMS
-385 YELGQIYMKQY
+385 YELGQVYMKQY

-401 VADVSQMIRRIRDIY
+401 VADVSQMIRQIRDIY

-423 TWLSVQTK
+423 TWLSPQTK

-446 APTSSD
+446 APASGDT
-452 VPLIDA
+452 PLIDT
-458 MADVIAP
+458 MADVISP

-482 YEQERQLLGK
+482 YEQEKKLLGR

-533 ASHGTNLGG
+533 ASRGTNLGG

-558 GSRYDKDGN
+558 GCQYDKDGN

-588 PYYDRYVVGKEK
+588 PYYDRYTVGKEK

-620 AAAEIAKGDPAIL
+620 VAAEIAKGNPTIL

-654 FIVQMDPH
+654 FIIQMDPH

-682 YHITEH
+682 YHITAN
-688 DGMYVPPQQ
+688 DGMYVQPQQ

>member
-1 MKAVIRHA
+1 MKQSMGA
-9 ARVVPALIGRK
+9 
-20 RLLPTASRIR
+20 
-30 HYKTGEEVM
+30 
-39 QVKQVMSVR
+39 R
-48 LAVLAVTAVLLLGMG
+48 LAALAVAAVLTLGMG
-63 HSSQAIAEKDDF
+63 YSSQAIAEKDDF

-85 TKTIEPT
+85 TKTIDPT

-110 EAEVEQIAAKA
+110 ETEVQQMADKA
-121 GTYEKGTPEQKIAD
+121 GTYKKGTPEQKIAD

-144 TRNASSRTQLNEML
+144 TRNTSSRAQLNEML

-179 KYGEGLLVDYGV
+179 KYGEGLLVDYGA
-191 DRRPSAP
+191 DRKPSAP

-208 TILTKYDLL
+208 TILTKYDLQ
-217 KEPEKGLWNT
+217 KEPEKGLWDT

-261 PAMTESE
+261 PAMTDSE
-268 KLNDASVYNQ
+268 KLNDVSVYNQ
-278 VVPRKDVEAW
+278 IVPRKDVEAW
-288 MPHMDGK
+288 MPHMNGK
-295 KVLASWGLAKEKD
+295 KILASWGLDKEKE

-323 YTQEHM
+323 YTQEHL

-375 ANRMVQDMLS
+375 ASRMVQDLMS
-385 YELGQIYMKQY
+385 YELGQVYMKQY

-401 VADVSQMIRRIRDIY
+401 VADVSQMIRQIRDIY

-423 TWLSVQTK
+423 TWLSPQTK

-446 APTSSD
+446 APASGDT
-452 VPLIDA
+452 PLIDT

-482 YEQERQLLGK
+482 YEQEKKLLGR

-533 ASHGTNLGG
+533 ASQGTNLGG

-558 GSRYDKDGN
+558 GCQYDKDGN

-588 PYYDRYVVGKEK
+588 PYYDRYTVGKEK

-620 AAAEIAKGDPAIL
+620 AAAEIAKGNPIIL

-640 AVIFASKYTPQILR
+640 AVIFASKYTSQILR
-654 FIVQMDPH
+654 FIIQMDPH

-682 YHITEH
+682 YHITAN
-688 DGMYVPPQQ
+688 DGMYVQPQQ

>member
-1 MKAVIRHA
+1 
-9 ARVVPALIGRK
+9 
-20 RLLPTASRIR
+20 
-30 HYKTGEEVM
+30 M
-39 QVKQVMSVR
+39 QVKQSMGAR
-48 LAVLAVTAVLLLGMG
+48 LAALAVATVLTLGMG
-63 HSSQAIAEKDDF
+63 FSSQAIAEKDDF

-85 TKTIEPT
+85 TKTIDPT

-110 EAEVEQIAAKA
+110 ETEVQQMADKA

-144 TRNASSRTQLNEML
+144 TRNTSSRTQLNEML
-158 KPIQEAKTTAE
+158 KPIQEAKTPAE

-191 DRRPSAP
+191 DRKPSAP

-208 TILTKYDLL
+208 TILTKYDLQ

-261 PAMTESE
+261 PAMTDSE
-268 KLNDASVYNQ
+268 KLNDVSVYNQ
-278 VVPRKDVEAW
+278 IVPRKDVEAW
-288 MPHMDGK
+288 MPHMNGK
-295 KVLASWGLAKEKD
+295 KILASWGLDKEKD

-375 ANRMVQDMLS
+375 ASRMVQDMMS
-385 YELGQIYMKQY
+385 YELGQVYMKQY

-401 VADVSQMIRRIRDIY
+401 VADVSQMIRQIRDIY

-423 TWLSVQTK
+423 TWLSPQTK

-446 APTSSD
+446 APASGDT
-452 VPLIDA
+452 PLIDA
-458 MADVIAP
+458 MADVISP

-482 YEQERQLLGK
+482 YEQEKKLLGR

-533 ASHGTNLGG
+533 ASRGTNLGG

-558 GSRYDKDGN
+558 GCQYDKDGN

-588 PYYDRYVVGKEK
+588 PYYDRYTVGKEK

-620 AAAEIAKGDPAIL
+620 VAAEIAKGNPTIL

-654 FIVQMDPH
+654 FIIQMDPH

-682 YHITEH
+682 YHITAN
-688 DGMYVPPQQ
+688 DGMYVQPQQ

>member
-1 MKAVIRHA
+1 MKQSMGA
-9 ARVVPALIGRK
+9 
-20 RLLPTASRIR
+20 
-30 HYKTGEEVM
+30 
-39 QVKQVMSVR
+39 R
-48 LAVLAVTAVLLLGMG
+48 LAVLAVAAVLTLGMG
-63 HSSQAIAEKDDF
+63 HNSQAIAEKDDF

-85 TKTIEPT
+85 TKTIDPT

-110 EAEVEQIAAKA
+110 ETEVQQMADKA
-121 GTYEKGTPEQKIAD
+121 GTYKKGTPEQKIAD

-144 TRNASSRTQLNEML
+144 TRNTSSRAQLNEML

-179 KYGEGLLVDYGV
+179 KYGEGLLVDYGA
-191 DRRPSAP
+191 DRKPSAP

-208 TILTKYDLL
+208 TILTKYDLQ
-217 KEPEKGLWNT
+217 KEPEKGSWDT

-261 PAMTESE
+261 PAMTDSE
-268 KLNDASVYNQ
+268 KLNDVSVYNQ
-278 VVPRKDVEAW
+278 IVPRKDVEAW
-288 MPHMDGK
+288 MPHMNGK
-295 KVLASWGLAKEKD
+295 KILASWGLDKEKD
-308 VLFFEAPYLKAMDAM
+308 VLFFEEPYLKAMDAM

-375 ANRMVQDMLS
+375 ASRMVQDLMS
-385 YELGQIYMKQY
+385 YELGQVYMKQY

-401 VADVSQMIRRIRDIY
+401 VADVSQMIRQIRDIY

-423 TWLSVQTK
+423 TWLSPQTK
-431 AKAIEK
+431 AQAIEK

-446 APTSSD
+446 APASGDT
-452 VPLIDA
+452 PLIDT

-482 YEQERQLLGK
+482 YEQEKKLLGR

-533 ASHGTNLGG
+533 ASQGTNLGG

-558 GSRYDKDGN
+558 GCQYDKDGN
-567 MKNWWTKAD
+567 MKNWWKKAD

-588 PYYDRYVVGKEK
+588 PYYDRYTVGKEK

-620 AAAEIAKGDPAIL
+620 AAAEIAKGNPTIL

-654 FIVQMDPH
+654 FIIQMDPH

-673 SSMPEFYQV
+673 SSMTEFYQV
-682 YHITEH
+682 YHITAN
-688 DGMYVPPQQ
+688 DGMYVQPQQ

>member
-1 MKAVIRHA
+1 MKQSMGA
-9 ARVVPALIGRK
+9 
-20 RLLPTASRIR
+20 
-30 HYKTGEEVM
+30 
-39 QVKQVMSVR
+39 R
-48 LAVLAVTAVLLLGMG
+48 LAVLAVAAVLTLGMG
-63 HSSQAIAEKDDF
+63 HNSQAIAEKDDF

-85 TKTIEPT
+85 TKTIDPT

-110 EAEVEQIAAKA
+110 ETEVQQMADKA
-121 GTYEKGTPEQKIAD
+121 GTYKKGTPEQKIAD

-144 TRNASSRTQLNEML
+144 TRNTSSRAQLNEML

-179 KYGEGLLVDYGV
+179 KYGEGLLVDYGA
-191 DRRPSAP
+191 DRKPSAP

-208 TILTKYDLL
+208 TILTKYDLQ
-217 KEPEKGLWNT
+217 KEPEKGLWDT

-261 PAMTESE
+261 PAMTDSE
-268 KLNDASVYNQ
+268 KLNDVSVYNQ
-278 VVPRKDVEAW
+278 IVPRKDVEAW
-288 MPHMDGK
+288 MPHMNGK
-295 KVLASWGLAKEKD
+295 KILASWGLDKEKD
-308 VLFFEAPYLKAMDAM
+308 VLFFEEPYLKAMDAM

-375 ANRMVQDMLS
+375 ASRMVQDLMS
-385 YELGQIYMKQY
+385 YELGQVYMKQY

-401 VADVSQMIRRIRDIY
+401 VADVSQMIRQIRDIY

-423 TWLSVQTK
+423 TWLSPQTK
-431 AKAIEK
+431 AQAIEK

-446 APTSSD
+446 APASGDT
-452 VPLIDA
+452 PLIDT

-482 YEQERQLLGK
+482 YEQEKKLLGR

-533 ASHGTNLGG
+533 ASQGTNLGG

-558 GSRYDKDGN
+558 GCQYDKDGN
-567 MKNWWTKAD
+567 MKNWWKKAD

-588 PYYDRYVVGKEK
+588 PYYDRYTVGKEK

-620 AAAEIAKGDPAIL
+620 AAAEIAKGNPTIL

-654 FIVQMDPH
+654 FIIQMDPH

-673 SSMPEFYQV
+673 SSMTEFYQV
-682 YHITEH
+682 YHITAN
-688 DGMYVPPQQ
+688 DGMYVQPQQ

>member
-1 MKAVIRHA
+1 MKQSMGA
-9 ARVVPALIGRK
+9 
-20 RLLPTASRIR
+20 
-30 HYKTGEEVM
+30 
-39 QVKQVMSVR
+39 R
-48 LAVLAVTAVLLLGMG
+48 LAALAVAAVLTLGMG

-75 YQAVNQETLK
+75 YQAVNQKTLK
-85 TKTIEPT
+85 TKTIDPT

-110 EAEVEQIAAKA
+110 ETEVQQMADKA

-144 TRNASSRTQLNEML
+144 TRNTSSRAQLNEML
-158 KPIQEAKTTAE
+158 KPIQEAKTPAE

-191 DRRPSAP
+191 DRKPSAP

-208 TILTKYDLL
+208 TILTKYDLQ

-261 PAMTESE
+261 PAMTDSE
-268 KLNDASVYNQ
+268 KLNDVSVYNQ
-278 VVPRKDVEAW
+278 IVPRKDVEAW
-288 MPHMDGK
+288 MPHMNGK
-295 KVLASWGLAKEKD
+295 KILVSWGLDKEKD

-375 ANRMVQDMLS
+375 ASRMVQDMMS
-385 YELGQIYMKQY
+385 YELGQVYMKQY

-401 VADVSQMIRRIRDIY
+401 VADVSQMIRQIRDIY

-423 TWLSVQTK
+423 TWLSPQTK

-446 APTSSD
+446 APASGDT
-452 VPLIDA
+452 PLIDT
-458 MADVIAP
+458 MADVISP

-482 YEQERQLLGK
+482 YEQEKKLLGR

-533 ASHGTNLGG
+533 ASRGTNLGG

-558 GSRYDKDGN
+558 GCQYDKDGN

-588 PYYDRYVVGKEK
+588 PYYDRYTVGKEK

-620 AAAEIAKGDPAIL
+620 VAAEIAKGNPTIL

-654 FIVQMDPH
+654 FIIQMDPH

-682 YHITEH
+682 YHITAN
-688 DGMYVPPQQ
+688 DGMYVQPQQ

>member
-1 MKAVIRHA
+1 MKQSMGA
-9 ARVVPALIGRK
+9 
-20 RLLPTASRIR
+20 
-30 HYKTGEEVM
+30 
-39 QVKQVMSVR
+39 R
-48 LAVLAVTAVLLLGMG
+48 LAALAVAAVLTLGMG
-63 HSSQAIAEKDDF
+63 YSSQAIAEKDDF

-85 TKTIEPT
+85 NKTIDPT

-98 FQERSVKNTKQL
+98 FQEQSVKNTKQL
-110 EAEVEQIAAKA
+110 ETEVQQMADKA
-121 GTYEKGTPEQKIAD
+121 GTYKKGTPEQKIAD

-144 TRNASSRTQLNEML
+144 TRNTSSRAQLNEML

-179 KYGEGLLVDYGV
+179 KYGEGLLVDYGA
-191 DRRPSAP
+191 DRKPSAP

-208 TILTKYDLL
+208 TILTKYDLQ

-261 PAMTESE
+261 PAMTDSE
-268 KLNDASVYNQ
+268 KLNDVSVYNQ
-278 VVPRKDVEAW
+278 IVPRKDVEAW
-288 MPHMDGK
+288 MPYMNGK
-295 KVLASWGLAKEKD
+295 KILASWGLDKEKE

-323 YTQEHM
+323 YTQEHL

-375 ANRMVQDMLS
+375 ASRMVQDLMS
-385 YELGQIYMKQY
+385 YELGQVYMKQY

-401 VADVSQMIRRIRDIY
+401 VADVSQMIRQIRDIY

-423 TWLSVQTK
+423 TWLSPQTK

-446 APTSSD
+446 APASGDT
-452 VPLIDA
+452 PLIDT

-482 YEQERQLLGK
+482 YEQEKKLLGR

-525 QPPFYSVM
+525 QPPFYNVM
-533 ASHGTNLGG
+533 ASQGTNLGG

-558 GSRYDKDGN
+558 GCQYDKDGN

-588 PYYDRYVVGKEK
+588 PYYDRYTVGKEK

-620 AAAEIAKGDPAIL
+620 AAAEIAKGNPIIL

-640 AVIFASKYTPQILR
+640 AVIFASKYTSQILR
-654 FIVQMDPH
+654 FIIQMDPH

-682 YHITEH
+682 YHITAN
-688 DGMYVPPQQ
+688 DGMYVQPQQ

>member
-1 MKAVIRHA
+1 
-9 ARVVPALIGRK
+9 
-20 RLLPTASRIR
+20 
-30 HYKTGEEVM
+30 M
-39 QVKQVMSVR
+39 QVKQSMGAR
-48 LAVLAVTAVLLLGMG
+48 LAVLAVAAVLTLGMG
-63 HSSQAIAEKDDF
+63 HNSQAIAEKDDF

-85 TKTIEPT
+85 TKTIDPT

-110 EAEVEQIAAKA
+110 ETEVQQMADKA
-121 GTYEKGTPEQKIAD
+121 GTYKKGTPEQKIAD

-144 TRNASSRTQLNEML
+144 TRNTSSRAQLNEML

-179 KYGEGLLVDYGV
+179 KYGEGLLVDYGA
-191 DRRPSAP
+191 DRKPSAP

-208 TILTKYDLL
+208 TILTKYDLQ
-217 KEPEKGLWNT
+217 KEPEKGLWDT

-261 PAMTESE
+261 PAMTDSE
-268 KLNDASVYNQ
+268 KLNDVSVYNQ
-278 VVPRKDVEAW
+278 IVPRKDVEAW
-288 MPHMDGK
+288 MPHMNGK
-295 KVLASWGLAKEKD
+295 KILASWGLDKEKE
-308 VLFFEAPYLKAMDAM
+308 VLFFEEPYLKAMDAM

-375 ANRMVQDMLS
+375 ASRMVQDLMS
-385 YELGQIYMKQY
+385 YELGQVYMKQY

-401 VADVSQMIRRIRDIY
+401 VADVSQMIRQIRDIY

-423 TWLSVQTK
+423 TWLSPQTK

-446 APTSSD
+446 APASGDT
-452 VPLIDA
+452 PLIDT

-482 YEQERQLLGK
+482 YEQEKKLLGR
-492 PFNPDKW
+492 PFNPNKW

-533 ASHGTNLGG
+533 ASQGTNLGG

-558 GSRYDKDGN
+558 GCQYDKDGN

-588 PYYDRYVVGKEK
+588 PYYDRYTVGKEK

-620 AAAEIAKGDPAIL
+620 AAAEIAKGNPTIL

-654 FIVQMDPH
+654 FIIQMDPH

-682 YHITEH
+682 YHIMAN
-688 DGMYVPPQQ
+688 DGMYVQPQQ

>member
-1 MKAVIRHA
+1 MKQSMGA
-9 ARVVPALIGRK
+9 
-20 RLLPTASRIR
+20 
-30 HYKTGEEVM
+30 
-39 QVKQVMSVR
+39 R
-48 LAVLAVTAVLLLGMG
+48 LAALAVATVLTLGMG
-63 HSSQAIAEKDDF
+63 FSSQAIAEKDDF

-85 TKTIEPT
+85 TKIIDPT

-110 EAEVEQIAAKA
+110 ETEVQQMADKA

-144 TRNASSRTQLNEML
+144 TRNTSSRAQLNEML
-158 KPIQEAKTTAE
+158 KPIQEAKTPAE

-191 DRRPSAP
+191 DRKPSAP

-208 TILTKYDLL
+208 TILTKYDLQ

-261 PAMTESE
+261 PAMTDSE
-268 KLNDASVYNQ
+268 KLNDVSVYNQ
-278 VVPRKDVEAW
+278 IVPRKDVEAW
-288 MPHMDGK
+288 MPHMNGK
-295 KVLASWGLAKEKD
+295 KILVSWGLDKEKD

-375 ANRMVQDMLS
+375 ASRMVQDMMS
-385 YELGQIYMKQY
+385 YELGQVYMKQY

-401 VADVSQMIRRIRDIY
+401 VADVSQMIRQIRDIY

-423 TWLSVQTK
+423 TWLSPQTK

-446 APTSSD
+446 APASGDT
-452 VPLIDA
+452 PLIDA
-458 MADVIAP
+458 MADVISP

-482 YEQERQLLGK
+482 YEQEKKLLGR

-533 ASHGTNLGG
+533 ASRGTNLGG

-558 GSRYDKDGN
+558 GCQYDKDGN

-588 PYYDRYVVGKEK
+588 PYYDRYTVGKEK

-620 AAAEIAKGDPAIL
+620 VAAEIAKGNPTIL

-654 FIVQMDPH
+654 FIIQMDPH

-682 YHITEH
+682 YHITAN
-688 DGMYVPPQQ
+688 DGMYVQPQQ